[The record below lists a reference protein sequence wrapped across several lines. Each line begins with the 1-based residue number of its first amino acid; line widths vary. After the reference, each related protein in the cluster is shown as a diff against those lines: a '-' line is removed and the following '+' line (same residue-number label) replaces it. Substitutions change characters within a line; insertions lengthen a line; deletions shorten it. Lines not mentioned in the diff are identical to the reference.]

1 MQWKNAKRRC
11 SSGMHQI
18 DAENDTVNERRLTS
32 RGTPEKIGI
41 VATAPRKR
49 GAPTIR
55 TPELLDAIFAG
66 ISLGKSARAMCIEVG
81 ISQRVLWNWLA
92 SDEELMR
99 QYLRAKELCVDAYAE
114 EIIEISDDGARDMY
128 VDEKGREVTNREV
141 IARAQ
146 LRIDAR
152 KWYVARLAPKKYG
165 DKLPV
170 THEAADAKKSVVHSV
185 EIAFVTAEAGK

>member
-1 MQWKNAKRRC
+1 MSEFEREVLSIKAAKNQADATV
-11 SSGMHQI
+11 SG
-18 DAENDTVNERRLTS
+18 
-32 RGTPEKIGI
+32 
-41 VATAPRKR
+41 RKK
-49 GAPTIR
+49 GASTIK

-66 ISLGKSARAMCIEVG
+66 ISLGRSARAMCVEVG

-92 SDEELMR
+92 CDEDLMR

-114 EIIEISDDGARDMY
+114 EIIEISDDGSKDTY
-128 VDEKGREVTNREV
+128 IDEKGKQVIDREV

-152 KWYVARLAPKKYG
+152 KWYAARLAPRKYG

-170 THEAADAKKSVVHSV
+170 THEVGDTKRQAMQSV
-185 EIAFVTAEAGK
+185 EVAFVSTTDAGKQVI